1 MQSHVDIVR
10 MHRRPG
16 ILAALVAA
24 LCLAAPAA
32 ALAAGPDLKT
42 SVSGSPNP
50 VAAGQYVSLKIITDN
65 IGDQTAQD
73 VVVKAFLPAKTMYI
87 PGDSECQK
95 VGNEVHCDAGDI
107 PAGGNHVNEVVLR
120 LIDFSQAGIMQ
131 AFVTAHQSSIDA
143 NNANDGSHTNLSV
156 YNHSHD
162 HQLGGVQKKEEHI
175 SAPAFS
181 GIVERKLNCDPG
193 YVAVDGGF
201 RLDNVDQGTGTARDV
216 SVLGSYADGDG
227 WTVKIVN
234 YATGQAQGKIFGVCL
249 PKTTQG
255 ANADNSGPHHTHN
268 VQLGAPKTETQT
280 VVAGQHYNVKVSCDA
295 GPNDYVVAVAPGY
308 GVSGAEG
315 FLNYSMPGYDANGR
329 PAWDFGFNA
338 TQSGDVEFS
347 IRCLDR
353 WLSTSV
359 SHSHELWFSH
369 VDNWFDIE
377 PNSPY
382 GTYRLTCSDEAK
394 GIVGGW
400 DFEDGLYP
408 MGSDPQP
415 KSRDFRILNDSN
427 STRKAHLFL
436 LCLGDRSGTDPPPPV
451 APSSVSKTAV
461 SKGTRLAV
469 TVSCPA
475 SGCGGTIELRTT
487 GSATRAVAAA
497 AGKVI
502 GRTTFKGDNG
512 RVKVR
517 VPIAK
522 RYRGAI
528 ASGQIRSVTAVV
540 RKHNGKVAKRVKLS
554 VKR

>member
-1 MQSHVDIVR
+1 MPR
-10 MHRRPG
+10 AR
-16 ILAALVAA
+16 ILATLVAA
-24 LCLAAPAA
+24 LSLTAPAA

-42 SVSGSPNP
+42 SVVASPNP
-50 VAAGQYVSLKIITDN
+50 VAAGQYVSLQIVTDN

-95 VGNEVHCDAGDI
+95 VGNEIRCDAGDM
-107 PAGGNHVNEVVLR
+107 PPGGNHVNEVVLR
-120 LIDFSQAGIMQ
+120 LIDFSQAGVIQ
-131 AFVTAHQSSIDA
+131 AFVTAHQSTTDA
-143 NNANDGSHTNLSV
+143 DNSNDGSHANITV

-175 SAPAFS
+175 SLPGLS

-216 SVLGSYADGDG
+216 SVLASYADGDG
-227 WTVKIVN
+227 WKVKLAN

-255 ANADNSGPHHTHN
+255 ANADSSGPHHTHN
-268 VQLGAPKTETQT
+268 VMLGAPKTKTIS
-280 VVAGQHYNVKVSCDA
+280 VVAGQDYDVKVSCGA
-295 GPNDYVVAVAPGY
+295 GPSDFVVAAAPGY
-308 GVSGAEG
+308 GVMGAEG
-315 FLNYSMPGYDANGR
+315 YLNSSWPGYDSNGR
-329 PAWDFGFNA
+329 PAWDFGFTA

-347 IRCLDR
+347 IRCLNR

-359 SHSHELWFSH
+359 SHAHELWFSR
-369 VDNWFDIE
+369 VDGWFDVE
-377 PNSPY
+377 PNAPY
-382 GTYRLTCSDEAK
+382 GTYRLSCSDEAK

-400 DFEDGLYP
+400 DFDDGLFP

-415 KSRDFRILNDSN
+415 KSRDFRILNDSS
-427 STRKAHLFL
+427 STKQAHLFL

-451 APSSVSKTAV
+451 APDSVATTAV
-461 SKGTRLAV
+461 ASGSRLAV
-469 TVSCPA
+469 TVSCP
-475 SGCGGTIELRTT
+475 SGGCGGTIELRAAGT
-487 GSATRAVAAA
+487 GTRAVAAA

-502 GRTTFKGDNG
+502 GRTAFKGGKG
-512 RVKVR
+512 RMKVR
-517 VPIAK
+517 VPVAK
-522 RYRGAI
+522 RYRSAI

-540 RKHNGKVAKRVKLS
+540 RKHSGKVAKRVTLS